1 MHGGGGGSQTRRSV
15 QVGGTILYIGR
26 IKSQTQGIDNILQLD
41 RAINSNRNVCLG
53 ILRKQLHEEELLG
66 GISFF
71 FKEGAAAASGDD
83 NANGHGSTFDR
94 YATSAPTVRDPCIL
108 D

>member
-1 MHGGGGGSQTRRSV
+1 MYALV
-15 QVGGTILYIGR
+15 
-26 IKSQTQGIDNILQLD
+26 
-41 RAINSNRNVCLG
+41 
-53 ILRKQLHEEELLG
+53 LRKQLHEEEPLG

-83 NANGHGSTFDR
+83 NANGQRQDEHDTHPS
-94 YATSAPTVRDPCIL
+94 SAPTVRDPCIL